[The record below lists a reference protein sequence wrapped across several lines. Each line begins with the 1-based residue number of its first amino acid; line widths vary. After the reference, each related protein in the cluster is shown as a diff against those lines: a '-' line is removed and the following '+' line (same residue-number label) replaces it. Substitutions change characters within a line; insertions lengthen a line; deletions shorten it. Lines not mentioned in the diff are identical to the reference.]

1 MSTNRPNDIAHVI
14 DYMENNE
21 AEVYATEHDGRVVLI
36 MDKGTA
42 SILHEMAGSTT
53 IRGAPRVRTNLVYNK
68 MGRAHIKYP
77 DGLVTLGAGIFRG
90 TLKPEDDLPLAW
102 REGI

>member
-1 MSTNRPNDIAHVI
+1 MSTKRPEDITHVI
-14 DYMENNE
+14 HYLEHNE

-42 SILHEMAGSTT
+42 SILHEMSGSTT

-68 MGRAHIKYP
+68 LGRAHIEYP
-77 DGLVTLGAGIFRG
+77 EGLVTLGAGIFRG
-90 TLKPEDDLPLAW
+90 TLNPEDDLPLAW
-102 REGI
+102 REGL